1 MRHHAVAATLLTATL
16 LVTGCT
22 AENSAENTAK
32 TATETTATTTQ
43 EDTTRLLTDIDGTDV
58 RVPKQVTRMADTW
71 DVNNQFVLM
80 LGGGDTLVAT
90 TEEAKRLPWLTKIY
104 PHVTELPTPASG
116 TRLNVEELKEINP
129 EMLLT
134 SSKEQVEA
142 ARAQGIPAA
151 RVDFDDFEQLMKSV
165 RITANALGTE
175 EADQKA
181 TEYVTYMERN
191 LKMVADRLGGMPGE
205 KKPKVLHIV
214 GGEDVTQADG
224 PDSLVGEWI
233 AGTGARNVIE
243 EVVDVTTVT
252 PQDIVDA
259 APDFIIVGGTEAQL
273 GVDKLVNDPA
283 LANVP
288 AVKQGN
294 VVKNPVGTSNWGRY
308 SAEEALQLLWAAKL
322 FHTEKFEDVD
332 LVAETQ
338 QFYKTFYDY
347 ELSTED
353 AQRILD
359 GEGPA
364 A

>member
-22 AENSAENTAK
+22 AENSADNAAENA
-32 TATETTATTTQ
+32 AESTTQ
-43 EDTTRLLTDIDGTDV
+43 TTEEETTRLLTDIDGTDV

-80 LGGGDTLVAT
+80 LGGGETLVAT
-90 TEEAKRLPWLTKIY
+90 TEEAKQLPWLTKIY
-104 PHVTELPTPASG
+104 PHVMELPTPASG
-116 TRLNVEELKEINP
+116 ARLNVDELKEINP

-142 ARAQGIPAA
+142 AQAQGIPAA
-151 RVDFDDFEQLMKSV
+151 RVDFDDFDQLMKSV

-175 EADQKA
+175 EADEKA
-181 TEYVTYMERN
+181 TEYVTYMDRN
-191 LKMVADRLGGMPGE
+191 LKLVGDRVGGMAGE
-205 KKPKVLHIV
+205 KRPKVLHIV

-233 AGTGARNVIE
+233 AATGARNAVE
-243 EVVDVTTVT
+243 DLVDIKTVT
-252 PQDIVDA
+252 AEDIVDA
-259 APDFIIVGGTEAQL
+259 APDFIIVGGTEAQR
-273 GVDKLVNDPA
+273 GVDTLVNDPA

-294 VVKNPVGTSNWGRY
+294 VVKNPVGTSNWDRY

-322 FHTEKFEDVD
+322 FHPEKFEDVD

-338 QFYKTFYDY
+338 QFYSTFYGY
-347 ELSTED
+347 ELSATD